1 MNTDPKHCPEGSEV
15 LFAEIQIIQ
24 MHSIRCACTVD
35 ILVLGTYYSY
45 AHCTAYGVHVDILV
59 LGTYYSYAQHT
70 VCL

>member
-35 ILVLGTYYSY
+35 ILVLG
-45 AHCTAYGVHVDILV
+45 A
-59 LGTYYSYAQHT
+59 YYSYAQHT
-70 VCL
+70 VCV